1 MLGELVPGGALASLV
16 TICREQP
23 DLFDLVTSRSRSG
36 ARTTV
41 TLTGGRARLVSV
53 DERAG
58 LFRVRTHPGP
68 AEDAARP
75 EHVGWM
81 TRRRLE
87 IVWAEVTRSL
97 GVALA
102 SASMVRVLADPAA
115 RLACGLGPVPDG
127 GIRVVARWVAA
138 DPMGP
143 DSPLGQAATSVRR
156 ALARDREGQPW
167 WPKPRRSV
175 EAAIDGDGLVDLLAV
190 DPNGRLMAIC
200 AAAPDE
206 RPTGGT
212 TLGAVRA
219 VLAAEAVARSLAL
232 EPDAP
237 ALLDEALLQRAT
249 LGLVPAAG
257 RAIVTG
263 PRVTPVVAL
272 PAGTDGESLARIETV
287 VRTLADRPDADPWI
301 DPLEIW
307 IVSGTAEVVDVLVPV
322 RLGSGVA
329 PGAPGTFLA
338 EARAASAAWKAT
350 TRCLPED
357 ARRPAPYLGRGPA
370 LPFCLPLEHAHLN
383 LLPEARDAA
392 LARIGTDDRLWGTG
406 GGGPGN
412 HLLSS
417 PVQMANALAP
427 LVRDPDGVRAI
438 FGSALAAAEVV
449 AFGAAAGP
457 DEARREDVIAFGWS
471 GPDDALDPPASADAA
486 FRYVT
491 AEGRLELA
499 LVHWRYAERSLAS
512 GLPDGGRARHRAAW
526 TDPSG
531 PFRTDRLSFDDVAA
545 APEGALLGLQVLAWT
560 LETTG
565 EIEVDRVR
573 VVVVAPRANTEVWAE
588 LGRWADLQRRPRR
601 FVRIDSA
608 ALVRDESPTSTDFR
622 HRYGHLA
629 EIRRQGPAAQ
639 GAEDLVE
646 ARVAAEER
654 LFAAAGRLRAAL
666 GPNAGDG
673 LVDRLDRVEP
683 ASLEEMSTAA
693 IEELAARVEELA
705 ALAARVELPS

>member
-1 MLGELVPGGALASLV
+1 
-16 TICREQP
+16 
-23 DLFDLVTSRSRSG
+23 
-36 ARTTV
+36 
-41 TLTGGRARLVSV
+41 
-53 DERAG
+53 
-58 LFRVRTHPGP
+58 THPGP
-68 AEDAARP
+68 AEEVARP

-87 IVWAEVTRSL
+87 IVWAEVARSL

-102 SASMVRVLADPAA
+102 SAAMVRALADPAA
-115 RLACGLGPVPDG
+115 RLAGGLGPAPDD
-127 GIRVVARWVAA
+127 GIRVVARWIATEA
-138 DPMGP
+138 MGP
-143 DSPLGQAATSVRR
+143 DSPLGQAAASVRH
-156 ALARDREGQPW
+156 ALARDRDGQPW

-175 EAAIDGDGLVDLLAV
+175 EAAIDADGLVDVLVA

-206 RPTGGT
+206 GSAD
-212 TLGAVRA
+212 GAASGPVRA

-232 EPDAP
+232 DPDAP
-237 ALLDEALLQRAT
+237 ALLDEVLLQRAT

-263 PRVTPVVAL
+263 PRVTPVIAL
-272 PAGTDGESLARIETV
+272 PAGTDSESLARIETV
-287 VRTLADRPDADPWI
+287 VRTLTDRDDADPWI
-301 DPLEIW
+301 DPLEVW
-307 IVSGTAEVVDVLVPV
+307 LVSDTAEVADVLVPV

-329 PGAPGTFLA
+329 PGSPGTFLA
-338 EARAASAAWKAT
+338 EARGASAAWKAT

-370 LPFCLPLEHAHLN
+370 LPFCLPLEQSHLN

-392 LARIGTDDRLWGTG
+392 LARIGTDNRLWGTG
-406 GGGPGN
+406 GAGPGN

-438 FGSALAAAEVV
+438 FGPALAAADVV
-449 AFGAAAGP
+449 AFGAPAGQ
-457 DEARREDVIAFGWS
+457 DESRREDVIEFGWS
-471 GPDDALDPPASADAA
+471 GPDDAMDPPATADAA

-499 LVHWRYAERSLAS
+499 LVRWCYAERSLAT
-512 GLPDGGRARHRAAW
+512 GLPDAARARHRAAW

-531 PFRTDRLSFDDVAA
+531 PFRTDRLSFDEVAA
-545 APEGALLGLQVLAWT
+545 APEGALLGLQVLAWM
-560 LETTG
+560 LEATG

-573 VVVVAPRANTEVWAE
+573 VVVVAPRANTEVWTE
-588 LGRWADLQRRPRR
+588 LGRWAELQRRPRR

-629 EIRRQGPAAQ
+629 EIRRQGPAALA
-639 GAEDLVE
+639 AEDLVD

-666 GPNAGDG
+666 GPSAGDG

-683 ASLEEMSTAA
+683 SALEEMSTAA

-705 ALAARVELPS
+705 ALATRVDLP